1 MKDVKTLAKAFRAL
15 SHPNR
20 LQIFMNLWNE
30 SRLDLQKGRT
40 HECFLVTLLQNMK
53 IGAPTVSH
61 HVKEL
66 ENAGLITTSK
76 EGKQLTC
83 AINPAMV
90 SELKALFEGY
100 RNV

>member
-1 MKDVKTLAKAFRAL
+1 MKDVKALSKAFRAL

-20 LQIFMNLWNE
+20 LQIFLNLWQE

-40 HECFLVTLLQNMK
+40 HECFLVTLLSNMK

-90 SELKALFEGY
+90 NELKALFEGY
-100 RNV
+100 RSL